1 MKSGNGDNLVQNDSA
16 VANMIEYLMCSAVLM
31 GLLVVMLLLVNT
43 NIMQDPANRLIYT
56 EFTDIGNGVSTR
68 IVDVYAI
75 APESVQLLPGLIS
88 LTILWET
95 GILWRWGQGLTS
107 PEQNVTVYRGDLHST
122 TAIAGIAATKGTSGD
137 TTGAGMNTICY
148 NSSGIT
154 PGVKC

>member
-16 VANMIEYLMCSAVLM
+16 VANMIEYLLCSAVLM

-43 NIMQDPANRLIYT
+43 NIMQEPANRLIYT

-75 APESVQLLPGLIS
+75 APESGTVITRFDIPDDIVGNGYFV
-88 LTILWET
+88 EMGT
-95 GILWRWGQGLTS
+95 GTSS

-154 PGVKC
+154 PGVRC